1 MPTHLAVMDVTPD
14 KRGSF
19 ENYAVRLA
27 ARLEREGWRSVQAF
41 FGPPPDW
48 LTRELS
54 ESGAEVVVLSEEPEF
69 AGRRSLP
76 AGFERDWRMARLLHR
91 LAHILSPDIVHL
103 HFCVIFSILPF
114 ALRLGGARAII
125 ATEHISLPFCHRPL
139 IRDLLARWRNGLCV
153 RLVDQV
159 LAVSGWVRRRLVE
172 SDHVPPDKVTVLMNG
187 VDLSR
192 FRRVLG
198 GPRAMRE
205 RLGLPLDRRLVTCVG
220 QLIDWKGIHYLVDA
234 ADLLRDRTDVLFLIV
249 GDGDR
254 RAALDD
260 QVRRLGLED
269 RVRLLGK
276 RDDVHDLLSASDL
289 FVCPSVWDEALGY
302 VILEAMAVG
311 LPVVASRVG
320 GIPEVVKDGENGLL
334 VAPRDPAALAGAI
347 AELIDD
353 RDRRQTM
360 GQTARRLIEESFS
373 LELAIDSTVALYAE
387 LAGETPR
394 SNREEPVVT

>member
-1 MPTHLAVMDVTPD
+1 MDVTPD

-27 ARLEREGWRSVQAF
+27 ARLHGAGWRSVQAF
-41 FGPPPDW
+41 FGAPPDW
-48 LTRELS
+48 LARELR
-54 ESGAEVVVLSEEPEF
+54 EAGAETVVLSEEPEF

-76 AGFERDWRMARLLHR
+76 AGFERDWQMARLLRR
-91 LAHILSPDIVHL
+91 LARVVAPDIVHL

-125 ATEHISLPFCHRPL
+125 ATEHISLPFCHRPPM
-139 IRDLLARWRNGLCV
+139 RDLVARTRNGLCV
-153 RLVDQV
+153 RQVDRL
-159 LAVSGWVRRRLVE
+159 LAVSGWVRRRLIE
-172 SDHVPPDKVTVLMNG
+172 SDHVPPGKVTVLLNG

-192 FRRVLG
+192 FRQEEEGSR
-198 GPRAMRE
+198 PIRE
-205 RLGLPLDRRLVTCVG
+205 HLGLPLDRRVVTCVG
-220 QLIDWKGIHYLVDA
+220 QLIDFKGINYLVDA
-234 ADLLRDRTDVLFLIV
+234 ADLLRDREDLFFLIV

-254 RAALDD
+254 RSALDE

-302 VILEAMAVG
+302 VILEAMAVN

-320 GIPEVVKDGENGLL
+320 GIPEVVRDGENGLL
-334 VAPRDPAALAGAI
+334 VAPRDPAALASAI
-347 AELIDD
+347 AGLADD
-353 RDRRQTM
+353 AGRRERM
-360 GQTARRLIEESFS
+360 GQAARRLIEESFS
-373 LELAIDSTVALYAE
+373 LERAIDSTVALYGE
-387 LAGETPR
+387 LAGEPLR
-394 SNREEPVVT
+394 ASRGEAVVA